1 MVEYKL
7 RLTEQMVWALRLL
20 RNAFTYFAVERGE
33 KNGASLRERLLS
45 LVVDS
50 SGSFDSSVSRRAS
63 MLPV

>member
-33 KNGASLRERLLS
+33 KNGASLRE
-45 LVVDS
+45 
-50 SGSFDSSVSRRAS
+50 G
-63 MLPV
+63 LP